1 MKNKF
6 VYFFVLILFLLKSNI
21 SIAEDEFIFESN
33 SIEIT
38 DNGNS
43 INAKN
48 GVQVK
53 SKDGL
58 KIFSDETKYSKISKK
73 LILIGDVV
81 IFDTIKDIKI
91 KSSEIEYDR
100 NLEVIVS
107 KGETFLNIDDKYD
120 IKSEDFTYLRSKNI
134 IKSNKKTTLKDK
146 LNNKI
151 ETNNFIYF
159 ISKKKF
165 ISKNLFISDKDE
177 NKYYSKESAIDLSQ
191 SEIAAKDIEVYFAK
205 NGDLGNHARLKG
217 NSMISS
223 KNQTTIKKG
232 IFTTC
237 KENDNCPPWSLQSE
251 EIQHDKK
258 NKVIKYKNAWLN
270 FYDTPIFY
278 FPKFFHP
285 DPTVKRQS
293 GFLIPS
299 ITSSSNSG
307 DSLNIPYF
315 KVIAENKDLTISPR
329 FFFNND
335 LLIQNEYRQVGK
347 NYKNTND
354 FSLKKLEHST
364 KSHFFSNT
372 KIFLDTSFEN
382 SEVEINLEKTS
393 NDTYLKSDNI
403 TTALNNSQSLLNSY
417 IKYTIDN
424 ESLNF
429 LAEVEAYEDL
439 SKEKSSDKYQF
450 IFPSFSLSK
459 LLDTKDYLK
468 GNLTYSVRG
477 SNQKRETN
485 INEGY
490 LINDLVYNSN
500 IKISKNGL
508 KNDYSLIFKNASK
521 KGKNSGTYSDDL
533 KSDNYFS
540 SIFTSTLPLKKIH
553 EKYQSNF
560 SPKASLRIS
569 PFSSPNVSDL
579 DRKLNITNLFS
590 ENRLG
595 LSDSLEGGQSL
606 TLGFDY
612 NLLNDE
618 DSVLFY
624 SSLGQIFRDEDD
636 ERLPLSTTMQNKRS
650 DIVGKIGFNPSEN
663 FEINYNF
670 SADNNF
676 DGMNYNFLESKFTVN
691 NFITSF
697 EFLEE
702 NNLIGKESYFKND
715 IQYKFNSNNSLKYN
729 TRRNRK
735 TDLTEYYNLIYE
747 YRNDCLV
754 AAIEYNKDYYE
765 DRDIKPNEEIYFS
778 LTLTPI
784 TSIESPN
791 LTKWKKY

>member
-1 MKNKF
+1 MKNKLI
-6 VYFFVLILFLLKSNI
+6 YFFLIFFLILFKSNN
-21 SIAEDEFIFESN
+21 SIAENEFTFESN

-38 DNGNS
+38 DNGNN
-43 INAKN
+43 IIARN

-58 KIFSDETKYSKISKK
+58 QIFSDETSYSKISKK
-73 LILIGDVV
+73 LILIGKVI
-81 IFDTIKDIKI
+81 IFDTKKNIEI
-91 KSSEIEYDR
+91 KSDKIEYDKS
-100 NLEVIVS
+100 LEIIIS
-107 KGETFLNIDDKYD
+107 NNETFINIDDKYN
-120 IKSEDFTYLRSKNI
+120 IKSENLTYLRSKNI
-134 IKSNKKTTLKDK
+134 IKSNKKTTLQDK
-146 LNNKI
+146 LANKV
-151 ETNNFIYF
+151 ETDNFVYF
-159 ISKKKF
+159 VDAKKF
-165 ISKNLFISDKDE
+165 VSKNLDITDKDK
-177 NKYYSKESAIDLSQ
+177 NQYYSKESAIDLSKN
-191 SEIAAKDIEVYFAK
+191 EIAAKDIEVYFAK

-223 KNQTTIKKG
+223 ENLTIVNKG

-237 KENDNCPPWSLQSE
+237 KESDTCPPWSLQSE
-251 EIQHDKK
+251 EIQHDKEK
-258 NKVIKYKNAWLN
+258 KVINYKNALLK

-285 DPTVKRQS
+285 DPSVKRQS

-307 DSLNIPYF
+307 NALNIPYF

-335 LLIQNEYRQVGK
+335 LLVQNEYRQVGK
-347 NYKNTND
+347 NYKNIND
-354 FSLKKLEHST
+354 FSIKKLDHST

-393 NDTYLKSDNI
+393 NDTYLKSENI
-403 TTALNNSQSLLNSY
+403 STALNNSQSLLNSY
-417 IKYTIDN
+417 IKYSIDN
-424 ESLNF
+424 ENLNF
-429 LAEVEAYEDL
+429 FAEVEAFEDL
-439 SKEKSSDKYQF
+439 SREKNSDKYQF
-450 IFPSFSLSK
+450 IFPNFSLSK
-459 LLDTKDYLK
+459 LLNTKDYFK
-468 GNLTYSVRG
+468 GNLIYSLKG

-485 INEGY
+485 INESY
-490 LINDLVYNSN
+490 LINDLEYHSN
-500 IKISKNGL
+500 IKISKSGL
-508 KNDYSLIFKNASK
+508 KNDFSLLFKNSSK
-521 KGKNSGTYSDDL
+521 KGENSETYSDNL
-533 KSDNYFS
+533 KSENYFS
-540 SIFTSTLPLKKIH
+540 SIFTTSLPMKKIH
-553 EKYQSNF
+553 KKYQSYF
-560 SPKASLRIS
+560 SPKASLRLS
-569 PFSSPNVSDL
+569 PFSSPNIKNL

-590 ENRLG
+590 QNRLG
-595 LSDSLEGGQSL
+595 LSDSMEGGQSV

-612 NLLNDE
+612 NLLND
-618 DSVLFY
+618 DNSALFY

-650 DIVGKIGFNPSEN
+650 DIVGKIGFNPSKN

-676 DGMNYNFLESKFTVN
+676 DEVNYSFIESKFTVN

-702 NNLIGKESYFKND
+702 NNLVGSESYFRND

-784 TSIESPN
+784 TSINSPN
-791 LTKWKKY
+791 INK

>member
-1 MKNKF
+1 MRNKF
-6 VYFFVLILFLLKSNI
+6 IYFFLLFIFVLFKSNI
-21 SIAEDEFIFESN
+21 SIAENEFIFESN

-38 DNGNS
+38 ENGNNIS
-43 INAKN
+43 AKN

-58 KIFSDETKYSKISKK
+58 EIYADETRYSKTSKK
-73 LILIGDVV
+73 LILIGNVV
-81 IFDTIKDIKI
+81 IIDTNNNIKI
-91 KSSEIEYDR
+91 KSDNIEY
-100 NLEVIVS
+100 NKKLEFIIS
-107 KGETFLNIDDKYD
+107 KSETFVNINDKYD
-120 IKSEDFTYLRSKNI
+120 IKSESFSFLRSKNI

-146 LNNKI
+146 ISNKV

-159 ISKKKF
+159 LNTKKF
-165 ISKNLFISDKDE
+165 VSKNLFITDKDA
-177 NKYYSKESAIDLSQ
+177 NKYFSKESAIDLTKN
-191 SEIAAKDIEVYFAK
+191 EIATKDVEVYFAK
-205 NGDLGNHARLKG
+205 NSDLGDHARLKG
-217 NSMISS
+217 NAMISS
-223 KNQTTIKKG
+223 ENQTIIKKG

-237 KENDNCPPWSLQSE
+237 KENNTCPPWSLQSE
-251 EIQHDKK
+251 EIKHDKK
-258 NKVIKYKNAWLN
+258 KKIITYKNAWLN
-270 FYDTPIFY
+270 FYDAPIFY

-307 DSLNIPYF
+307 ESLNIPYF

-347 NYKNTND
+347 NYKNIND
-354 FSLKKLEHST
+354 FSLKKLEDST

-372 KIFLDTSFEN
+372 RILLDTSFEN

-403 TTALNNSQSLLNSY
+403 KTALNNSQSLLNSY
-417 IKYTIDN
+417 IKYSVDN
-424 ESLNF
+424 ENLNF

-439 SKEKSSDKYQF
+439 SREKNSDKYQF

-459 LLDTKDYLK
+459 LLDTKDYFK
-468 GNLTYSVRG
+468 GNLIYNIKG

-485 INEGY
+485 INEAY
-490 LINDLVYNSN
+490 LINDLEYHSN
-500 IKISKNGL
+500 INIFKNGL
-508 KNDYSLIFKNASK
+508 KSDFSLFLKNATK
-521 KGKNSGTYSDDL
+521 KGKNSETYNDDL

-540 SIFTSTLPLKKIH
+540 SIFTTSLPLKKIH
-553 EKYQSNF
+553 KKYQSNL
-560 SPKASLRIS
+560 SPKASLRVS
-569 PFSSPNVSDL
+569 PFSSPNISDL
-579 DRKLNITNLFS
+579 DRKLSITNLFS

-618 DSVLFY
+618 NSVLFY
-624 SSLGQIFRDEDD
+624 SSLGQIFRNEDD
-636 ERLPLSTTMQNKRS
+636 ERLPLSSTMQSKRS
-650 DIVGKIGFNPSEN
+650 DIVGKIGFKPNEN

-670 SADNNF
+670 SADNSF

-702 NNLIGKESYFKND
+702 NNLIGSESYFKND
-715 IQYKFNSNNSLKYN
+715 IQYKFNSSNSLKYN

-791 LTKWKKY
+791 LNK

>member
-6 VYFFVLILFLLKSNI
+6 IYLFLLIFFILFRSNV
-21 SIAEDEFIFESN
+21 SIAENEFMFESN
-33 SIEIT
+33 SIEII
-38 DNGNS
+38 DNGNH

-58 KIFSDETKYSKISKK
+58 EIFSDETTYSKISKK
-73 LILIGDVV
+73 LILIGNVV
-81 IFDTIKDIKI
+81 IFDTRKNIEIR
-91 KSSEIEYDR
+91 SNNIEYDKK
-100 NLEVIVS
+100 LELIIS
-107 KGETFLNIDDKYD
+107 KDVTSINIDDRYN
-120 IKSEDFTYLRSKNI
+120 IESENFSYSRSKNI

-146 LNNKI
+146 LSNKL
-151 ETNNFIYF
+151 ETNNFVYF
-159 ISKKKF
+159 VDTKKF
-165 ISKNLFISDKDE
+165 LSKNLFITDE
-177 NKYYSKESAIDLSQ
+177 EKNEYFSKESAIDLSKN
-191 SEIAAKDIEVYFAK
+191 EIVAKDIEVYFAK

-217 NSMISS
+217 NSMVSN
-223 KNQTTIKKG
+223 KDQTIIKKG

-237 KENDNCPPWSLQSE
+237 KKNDSCPPWSLQSE
-251 EIQHDKK
+251 EIEHDKK
-258 NKVIKYKNAWLN
+258 NKVITYKNAWLN

-347 NYKNTND
+347 NYKNIND

-403 TTALNNSQSLLNSY
+403 KTALNNNQSLLNSY
-417 IKYTIDN
+417 IKYSIDN
-424 ESLNF
+424 ENLNF
-429 LAEVEAYEDL
+429 FAEVEAYEDL
-439 SKEKSSDKYQF
+439 SREKNSDKYQF

-468 GNLTYSVRG
+468 GNLIYSIKG

-490 LINDLVYNSN
+490 LINDLEYHSN

-508 KNDYSLIFKNASK
+508 KNDFSLFFKNASK

-540 SIFTSTLPLKKIH
+540 SIFTSSWPLKKIH

-560 SPKASLRIS
+560 SPKASLSIS
-569 PFSSPNVSDL
+569 PFNSPNITDL

-590 ENRLG
+590 KNRLG

-612 NLLNDE
+612 NLLNDQ

-624 SSLGQIFRDEDD
+624 SSLGQIFRDEKD
-636 ERLPLSTTMQNKRS
+636 ERLPLSTTMQSKRS
-650 DIVGKIGFNPSEN
+650 DIVGKIGFNPSKN

-670 SADNNF
+670 SADNNL

-702 NNLIGKESYFKND
+702 NNLVGSESYFKND
-715 IQYKFNSNNSLKYN
+715 IQYKFNDNNSLKYN

-747 YRNDCLV
+747 YRNDCLI

-791 LTKWKKY
+791 INK

>member
-1 MKNKF
+1 MKNKLI
-6 VYFFVLILFLLKSNI
+6 YFFLIFFLILFKSNN
-21 SIAEDEFIFESN
+21 SIAENEFTFESN

-38 DNGNS
+38 DNGNN
-43 INAKN
+43 IIARN

-58 KIFSDETKYSKISKK
+58 QIFSDETSYSKISKK
-73 LILIGDVV
+73 LILIGKVI
-81 IFDTIKDIKI
+81 IFDSKKNIEI
-91 KSSEIEYDR
+91 KSDKIEYDKS
-100 NLEVIVS
+100 LEIIIS
-107 KGETFLNIDDKYD
+107 NNETFINIDDKYN
-120 IKSEDFTYLRSKNI
+120 IKSENLTYLRSKNI
-134 IKSNKKTTLKDK
+134 IKSNKKTTLQDK
-146 LNNKI
+146 LANKV
-151 ETNNFIYF
+151 ETDNFVYF
-159 ISKKKF
+159 VDAKKF
-165 ISKNLFISDKDE
+165 VSKNLDITDKDK
-177 NKYYSKESAIDLSQ
+177 NQYYSKESAIDLSKN
-191 SEIAAKDIEVYFAK
+191 EIAAKDIEVYFAK

-223 KNQTTIKKG
+223 ENLTIVNKG

-237 KENDNCPPWSLQSE
+237 KESDTCPPWSLQSE
-251 EIQHDKK
+251 EIQHDKEK
-258 NKVIKYKNAWLN
+258 KVINYKNALLK

-285 DPTVKRQS
+285 DPSVKRQS

-307 DSLNIPYF
+307 NALNIPYF

-335 LLIQNEYRQVGK
+335 LLVQNEYRQVGK
-347 NYKNTND
+347 NYKNIND
-354 FSLKKLEHST
+354 FSIKKLDHST

-393 NDTYLKSDNI
+393 NDTYLKSENI
-403 TTALNNSQSLLNSY
+403 STALNNSQSLLNSY
-417 IKYTIDN
+417 IKYSIDN
-424 ESLNF
+424 ENLNF
-429 LAEVEAYEDL
+429 FAEVEAFEDL
-439 SKEKSSDKYQF
+439 SREKNSDKYQF
-450 IFPSFSLSK
+450 IFPNFSLSK
-459 LLDTKDYLK
+459 LLNTKDYFK
-468 GNLTYSVRG
+468 GNLIYSLKG

-485 INEGY
+485 INESY
-490 LINDLVYNSN
+490 LINDLEYHSN
-500 IKISKNGL
+500 IKISKSGL
-508 KNDYSLIFKNASK
+508 KNDFSLLFKNSSK
-521 KGKNSGTYSDDL
+521 KGENSETYSDNL
-533 KSDNYFS
+533 KSENYFS
-540 SIFTSTLPLKKIH
+540 SIFTTSLPMKKIH
-553 EKYQSNF
+553 KKYQSYF
-560 SPKASLRIS
+560 SPKASLRLS
-569 PFSSPNVSDL
+569 PFSSPNIKNL

-590 ENRLG
+590 QNRLG
-595 LSDSLEGGQSL
+595 LSDSMEGGQSV

-612 NLLNDE
+612 NLLND
-618 DSVLFY
+618 DNSALFY

-650 DIVGKIGFNPSEN
+650 DIVGKIGFNPSKN

-676 DGMNYNFLESKFTVN
+676 DEVNYSFIESKFTVN

-702 NNLIGKESYFKND
+702 NNLVGSESYFRND

-784 TSIESPN
+784 TSINSPN
-791 LTKWKKY
+791 INK

>member
-1 MKNKF
+1 MKNKLI
-6 VYFFVLILFLLKSNI
+6 YFFLIFFLILFKSNN
-21 SIAEDEFIFESN
+21 SIAENEFTFESN

-38 DNGNS
+38 DNGNN
-43 INAKN
+43 IIARN

-58 KIFSDETKYSKISKK
+58 QIFSDETSYSKISKK
-73 LILIGDVV
+73 LILIGKVI
-81 IFDTIKDIKI
+81 IFDTKKNIEI
-91 KSSEIEYDR
+91 KSDKIEYDKS
-100 NLEVIVS
+100 LEIIIS
-107 KGETFLNIDDKYD
+107 NNETFINIDDKYN
-120 IKSEDFTYLRSKNI
+120 IKSENLTYLRSKNI
-134 IKSNKKTTLKDK
+134 IKSNKKTTLQDK
-146 LNNKI
+146 LANKV
-151 ETNNFIYF
+151 ETDNFVYF
-159 ISKKKF
+159 VDAKKF
-165 ISKNLFISDKDE
+165 VSKNLDITDKDK
-177 NKYYSKESAIDLSQ
+177 NQYYSKESAIDLSKN
-191 SEIAAKDIEVYFAK
+191 EIAAKDIEVYFAK

-223 KNQTTIKKG
+223 ENLTIVNKG

-237 KENDNCPPWSLQSE
+237 KESDTCPPWSLQSE
-251 EIQHDKK
+251 EIQHDKEK
-258 NKVIKYKNAWLN
+258 KVINYKNALLK

-285 DPTVKRQS
+285 DPSVKRQS

-307 DSLNIPYF
+307 NALNIPYF

-335 LLIQNEYRQVGK
+335 LLVQNEYRQVGK
-347 NYKNTND
+347 NYKNIND
-354 FSLKKLEHST
+354 FSIKKLDHST

-393 NDTYLKSDNI
+393 NDTYLKSENI
-403 TTALNNSQSLLNSY
+403 STALNNSQSLLNSY
-417 IKYTIDN
+417 IKYSIDN
-424 ESLNF
+424 ENLNF
-429 LAEVEAYEDL
+429 FAEVEAFEDL
-439 SKEKSSDKYQF
+439 SREKNSDKYQF
-450 IFPSFSLSK
+450 IFPNFSLSK
-459 LLDTKDYLK
+459 LLNTKDYFK
-468 GNLTYSVRG
+468 GNLIYSLKG

-485 INEGY
+485 INESY
-490 LINDLVYNSN
+490 LINDLEYHSN
-500 IKISKNGL
+500 IKISKSGL
-508 KNDYSLIFKNASK
+508 KNDFSLLFKNSSK
-521 KGKNSGTYSDDL
+521 KGENSETYSDNL
-533 KSDNYFS
+533 KSENYFS
-540 SIFTSTLPLKKIH
+540 SIFTTSLPMKKIH
-553 EKYQSNF
+553 KKYQSYF
-560 SPKASLRIS
+560 SPKASLRLS
-569 PFSSPNVSDL
+569 PFSSPNIKNL

-590 ENRLG
+590 QNRLG
-595 LSDSLEGGQSL
+595 LSDSMEGGQSV

-612 NLLNDE
+612 NLLND
-618 DSVLFY
+618 DNSALFY

-650 DIVGKIGFNPSEN
+650 DIIGKIGFNPSKN

-676 DGMNYNFLESKFTVN
+676 DEVNYSFIESKFTVN

-702 NNLIGKESYFKND
+702 NNLVGSESYFRND

-784 TSIESPN
+784 TSINSPN
-791 LTKWKKY
+791 INK

>member
-1 MKNKF
+1 MKNKLI
-6 VYFFVLILFLLKSNI
+6 YFFLIFFLILFKSNN
-21 SIAEDEFIFESN
+21 SIAENEFTFESN

-38 DNGNS
+38 DNGNN
-43 INAKN
+43 IIARN

-58 KIFSDETKYSKISKK
+58 QIFSDETSYSKISKK
-73 LILIGDVV
+73 LILIGKVI
-81 IFDTIKDIKI
+81 IFDTKKNIEI
-91 KSSEIEYDR
+91 KSDKIEYDKS
-100 NLEVIVS
+100 LEIIIS
-107 KGETFLNIDDKYD
+107 NNETFINIDDKYN
-120 IKSEDFTYLRSKNI
+120 IKSENLTYLRSKNI
-134 IKSNKKTTLKDK
+134 IKSNKKTTLQDK
-146 LNNKI
+146 LANKV
-151 ETNNFIYF
+151 ETDNFVYF
-159 ISKKKF
+159 VDAKKF
-165 ISKNLFISDKDE
+165 VSKNLDITDKDK
-177 NKYYSKESAIDLSQ
+177 NQYYSKESAIDLSKN
-191 SEIAAKDIEVYFAK
+191 EIAAKDIEVYFAK

-223 KNQTTIKKG
+223 ENLTIVNKG

-237 KENDNCPPWSLQSE
+237 KESDTCPPWSLQSE
-251 EIQHDKK
+251 EIQHDKEK
-258 NKVIKYKNAWLN
+258 KVINYKNALLK

-285 DPTVKRQS
+285 DPSVKRQS

-307 DSLNIPYF
+307 NALNIPYF

-335 LLIQNEYRQVGK
+335 LLVQNEYRQVGK
-347 NYKNTND
+347 NYKNIND
-354 FSLKKLEHST
+354 FSIKKLDHST

-393 NDTYLKSDNI
+393 NDTYLKSENI
-403 TTALNNSQSLLNSY
+403 STALNNSQSLLNSY
-417 IKYTIDN
+417 IKYSIDN
-424 ESLNF
+424 ENLNF
-429 LAEVEAYEDL
+429 FAEVEAFEDL
-439 SKEKSSDKYQF
+439 SREKNSDKYQF
-450 IFPSFSLSK
+450 IFPNFSLSK
-459 LLDTKDYLK
+459 LLNTKDYFK
-468 GNLTYSVRG
+468 GNLIYSLKG

-485 INEGY
+485 INESY
-490 LINDLVYNSN
+490 LINDLEYHSN
-500 IKISKNGL
+500 IKISKSGL
-508 KNDYSLIFKNASK
+508 KNDFSLLFKNSSK
-521 KGKNSGTYSDDL
+521 KGENSETYSDNL
-533 KSDNYFS
+533 KSENYFS
-540 SIFTSTLPLKKIH
+540 SIFTTSLPMKKIH
-553 EKYQSNF
+553 KKYQSYF
-560 SPKASLRIS
+560 SPKASLRLS
-569 PFSSPNVSDL
+569 PFSSPNIKNL

-590 ENRLG
+590 QNRLG
-595 LSDSLEGGQSL
+595 LSDSMEGGQSV

-612 NLLNDE
+612 NLLND
-618 DSVLFY
+618 DNSALFY

-650 DIVGKIGFNPSEN
+650 DIVGKIGFNPSKN

-670 SADNNF
+670 SADNIF
-676 DGMNYNFLESKFTVN
+676 DEVNYSFIESKFTVN

-702 NNLIGKESYFKND
+702 NNLVGSESYFRND

-784 TSIESPN
+784 TSINSPN
-791 LTKWKKY
+791 INK